1 MLRFSWKKFTLA
13 VVAATICGS
22 ASADD
27 LANLKARLDAIEMEN
42 KQLRDDLD
50 ALKSADEAMIGQM
63 SELDKEVDGKADKKA
78 DKAKTDGKADGKAEG
93 ATP

>member
-42 KQLRDDLD
+42 KQREEDIVRLQ
-50 ALKSADEAMIGQM
+50 LKVG
-63 SELDKEVDGKADKKA
+63 
-78 DKAKTDGKADGKAEG
+78 
-93 ATP
+93 